1 MIAQE
6 HAPSYQQQHNP
17 TSSQALHP
25 CPAAVLQ
32 TRAPPLGQRRGE
44 MGMAG
49 EAGTGEARARRR
61 MEERRAERLRRNVG
75 RGGLTYSMDNDAG
88 RAVTLAR
95 CEKRMRE

>member
-1 MIAQE
+1 
-6 HAPSYQQQHNP
+6 
-17 TSSQALHP
+17 
-25 CPAAVLQ
+25 
-32 TRAPPLGQRRGE
+32 
-44 MGMAG
+44 MGVAGVAG

-61 MEERRAERLRRNVG
+61 MEERAERLRRNVG